1 MPGSGTRGWP
11 PYKEGNGLGIL
22 ADTRRPRWLNLQT
35 PGRLGAEALM
45 ADDPSL
51 FDQFEQWY
59 ANSRDTDALDAK
71 TKALIGLAV
80 VLTGNCQP

>member
-1 MPGSGTRGWP
+1 MRNASPLWTSVPVYWRARARASGSQSRGEP
-11 PYKEGNGLGIL
+11 
-22 ADTRRPRWLNLQT
+22 
-35 PGRLGAEALM
+35 GAEAHM

-59 ANSRDTDALDAK
+59 ANSRDTEALDGK